1 MDKAWVQTMFEKMG
15 RIGKVDSGYNRLA
28 YSEADWQAKELIMDT
43 MKEMGLAVR
52 MDAVGNII
60 GRLEGSDSEAPVVA
74 AGSHVDTV
82 PEGGNFDGSVGV
94 IGALCAVK
102 RLQVLGP
109 LKNPVEVWVF
119 AGHESSRFG
128 FAHLGSRSICG
139 IADPAKWATMK
150 DPMGNTVPQ
159 VLASR
164 GLHFDKIAEVKRN
177 PEELKAF
184 IELHIEQGPI
194 LENDKIA
201 IGIVTDIS
209 APIRLSIKVNGT
221 PAHSG
226 TTPMNV
232 RHDALVTAANIVTA
246 VREHAAAAASEGVV
260 GTVGMLKASPNAMN
274 VVPGFAEMWIDVR
287 GINYESV
294 TKVIEQIKTSA
305 ARYAEAE
312 GTTLEID
319 VISSAKAVHLD
330 DNLMRMVANACEKLE
345 ISYTRM
351 IGGGGH
357 DSQNITQIVP
367 TSVMHIPCRNGASHT
382 PEEYARIEDIMA
394 GVDVLTEVMAQLA
407 NANDDGK
414 EGEKQ

>member
-1 MDKAWVQTMFEKMG
+1 MDKAWVQTMFDQMG
-15 RIGKVDSGYNRLA
+15 QIGKVDPGYNRLA

-52 MDAVGNII
+52 MDTVGNII
-60 GRLEGSDSEAPVVA
+60 GRLEGSDGKAPVVA

-109 LKNPVEVWVF
+109 LQNPVEVWVF

-139 IADPAKWATMK
+139 IADPKKWATMK
-150 DPMGNTVPQ
+150 DPMGNTVPE

-164 GLHFDKIAEVKRN
+164 GLHFDKIADAKRN
-177 PEELKAF
+177 PGELKAF
-184 IELHIEQGPI
+184 IELHIEQGPV
-194 LENDKIA
+194 LENGNIA

-209 APIRLSIKVNGT
+209 APIRLSIKVHGT

-232 RHDALVTAANIVTA
+232 RHDALLTAANIVAA
-246 VREHAAAAASEGVV
+246 VREHAAASEGVV

-287 GINYESV
+287 GINHESV
-294 TKVIEQIKTSA
+294 TKVIEQIKASA
-305 ARYAEAE
+305 ARYAAAE

-319 VISSAKAVHLD
+319 VISSARAVHLD
-330 DNLMRMVANACEKLE
+330 DNLMKIVADACEKLKV
-345 ISYTRM
+345 SYIRM

-357 DSQNITQIVP
+357 DSQNIAKIVP

-382 PEEYARIEDIMA
+382 PEEYAKMEDIMA
-394 GVDVLTEVMAQLA
+394 GIDVLTEVMAKLA
-407 NANDDGK
+407 NGNNDSR